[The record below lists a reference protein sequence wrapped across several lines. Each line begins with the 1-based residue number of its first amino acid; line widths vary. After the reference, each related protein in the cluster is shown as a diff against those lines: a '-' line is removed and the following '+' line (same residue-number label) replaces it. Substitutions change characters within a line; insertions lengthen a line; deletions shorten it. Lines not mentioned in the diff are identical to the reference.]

1 MKDPFRY
8 IDNKL
13 RFEIT
18 GVVVCE
24 DREVWEKTLKEINE
38 LMEMMSNITRQII
51 LTDVKEMKKD
61 D

>member
-18 GVVVCE
+18 GIVICE
-24 DREVWEKTLKEINE
+24 DREVWEKTLEEIKQV
-38 LMEMMSNITRQII
+38 MEMMSNITRQ
-51 LTDVKEMKKD
+51 LTITNIKEMEK
-61 D
+61 

>member
-18 GVVVCE
+18 GIVVC
-24 DREVWEKTLKEINE
+24 REVWEKTLKEIKE
-38 LMEMMSNITRQII
+38 LMGMMSNITRQIT
-51 LTDVKEMKKD
+51 LTDVKEFEKNE
-61 D
+61 

>member
-18 GVVVCE
+18 GIIVCE
-24 DREVWEKTLKEINE
+24 DREVWEKTLKDIEE
-38 LMEMMSNITRQII
+38 LMEMMSNITRQ
-51 LTDVKEMKKD
+51 LTLTEIKEMKK
-61 D
+61 